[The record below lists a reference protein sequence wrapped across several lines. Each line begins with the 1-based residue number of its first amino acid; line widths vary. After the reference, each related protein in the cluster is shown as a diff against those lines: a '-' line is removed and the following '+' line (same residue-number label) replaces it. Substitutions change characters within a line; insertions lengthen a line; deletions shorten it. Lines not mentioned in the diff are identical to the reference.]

1 MFQFIINMY
10 IFDTAET
17 FTQSLSPPEY
27 DPVQNEEN
35 GAYLAV
41 PADAVKEQPITYE

>member
-1 MFQFIINMY
+1 MY
-10 IFDTAET
+10 IFDASET

-35 GAYLAV
+35 GAYIAVLAE
-41 PADAVKEQPITYE
+41 AVKEQPMP